1 MVKLT
6 KKETYIINDIKK
18 LAEKGLEESNNI
30 AIPMGLVV
38 NNKMIEDTGQP
49 VLIRQKIP
57 FTDFP
62 EGILKMYC
70 IDNILL
76 LPSEY

>member
-38 NNKMIEDTGQP
+38 NKKMIDE
-49 VLIRQKIP
+49 
-57 FTDFP
+57 
-62 EGILKMYC
+62 LKKSYKLTKE
-70 IDNILL
+70 IWGYYKFERKDK
-76 LPSEY
+76 